1 MISDKGW
8 VIAFFLLFINLI
20 WGNKV
25 GHSVSWKFL
34 YYSMIYILHFRILY
48 LWDRLRYRLKTK
60 EWVFEKK
67 YSSILYTIY
76 HAEFFQFILTAL
88 LYWKLIS
95 NKDLYDYFSRIFLMK
110 FWNDSQEEQAGV
122 DPISARFPVSTPT
135 DVDADARRFAFR
147 PPRYRRGPGGGP
159 GTNLI
164 PTGRQD
170 SLQGDQE
177 D

>member
-1 MISDKGW
+1 MSNRD
-8 VIAFFLLFINLI
+8 LLF
-20 WGNKV
+20 
-25 GHSVSWKFL
+25 
-34 YYSMIYILHFRILY
+34 R
-48 LWDRLRYRLKTK
+48 
-60 EWVFEKK
+60 E
-67 YSSILYTIY
+67 
-76 HAEFFQFILTAL
+76 
-88 LYWKLIS
+88 
-95 NKDLYDYFSRIFLMK
+95 DLYNYFSWIFLK
-110 FWNDSQEEQAGV
+110 LWNDSQEEQAGV

-164 PTGRQD
+164 PTARQD